1 LRERYLVYATLSFKK
16 TGITLVGQQIQRIET
31 ATNKPV
37 DASLVFD
44 RSHFE
49 SATMHDVVLQRE
61 ILGLFFAQ
69 LEQVRER
76 VNLGPI
82 SEDDAKFLA
91 HTLRGAAS
99 AVGALELEKI
109 GTKWEKQ
116 QPNSRDLKLNI
127 AAAEGRLR
135 AAVHSYL
142 I

>member
-1 LRERYLVYATLSFKK
+1 MLIPDVRGTFN
-16 TGITLVGQQIQRIET
+16 VGQQLLKSELEAFSVVQT
-31 ATNKPV
+31 P
-37 DASLVFD
+37 SVFD

-76 VNLGPI
+76 INLGPV
-82 SEDDAKFLA
+82 SDDDARFLA

-99 AVGALELEKI
+99 AVGASELEKI
-109 GTKWEKQ
+109 GMKWEKQ
-116 QPNSRDLKLNI
+116 QPNYIDLKLNI

-135 AAVHSYL
+135 AAIQNYL

>member
-1 LRERYLVYATLSFKK
+1 
-16 TGITLVGQQIQRIET
+16 VGQQLLKSDFANFDKVQV
-31 ATNKPV
+31 P
-37 DASLVFD
+37 LVFD
-44 RSHFE
+44 SEHFE

-61 ILGLFFAQ
+61 ILGLFFVQ

-76 VNLGPI
+76 VNSGPF
-82 SEDDAKFLA
+82 SEEEAKFLA

-99 AVGALELEKI
+99 AVGATELEKI

-116 QPNSRDLKLNI
+116 QPNNIDLKLNI

-135 AAVHSYL
+135 AAVQAYF

>member
-1 LRERYLVYATLSFKK
+1 MLISKNIGKRC
-16 TGITLVGQQIQRIET
+16 VGQQTQRLET
-31 ATNKPV
+31 AILPPV
-37 DASLVFD
+37 DVPMVFD

-49 SATMHDVVLQRE
+49 SATMYDVVLQRE

-82 SEDDAKFLA
+82 SESDAAFLA

-99 AVGALELEKI
+99 AVGATELEKI
-109 GTKWEKQ
+109 GTKWEKL
-116 QPNSRDLKLNI
+116 QPNLIDLRQNI
-127 AAAEGRLR
+127 AAAEGRFR
-135 AAVHSYL
+135 AAVQSYH